1 MTDPN
6 PPSGED
12 RPRPMSRARGVHQI
26 HFDVLRPSRSQP
38 RESIDPDD
46 PAFQALVESIR
57 QHGLLQPIV
66 VRQLE
71 DGTLELIAG
80 HRRWEALKLLGED
93 HAACWL
99 LEATDDASAILT
111 LVENTHR
118 EDLSFWDVSQ
128 HIGGYRDGS
137 AAAGRIYSQVELA
150 QLFRF
155 SEPKISQLLK
165 VYDRLP
171 AKLWQDIAGAEPTEM
186 RVMTKETLLGMAALE
201 NEDDRAYRLLFVIQQ
216 MRRVVTGATDG
227 EVRDR
232 GKRRPSNRRP
242 GFGRTEHRDGAESV
256 RIHPE
261 RLTPEERQEAIL
273 VLKRLLDRLRGDE
286 PAAAA

>member
-1 MTDPN
+1 
-6 PPSGED
+6 
-12 RPRPMSRARGVHQI
+12 MSHARGVHQI
-26 HFDVLRPSRSQP
+26 PFDLLRPSRSQP
-38 RESIDPDD
+38 RESIDPKD

-57 QHGLLQPIV
+57 QHGLLQPVV
-66 VRQLE
+66 VRQLK

-93 HAACWL
+93 HAACWV

-118 EDLSFWDVSQ
+118 EDLSFWEVSQ
-128 HIGGYRDGS
+128 HVGGYRDRS

-150 QLFRF
+150 QLFRY

-171 AKLWQDIAGAEPTEM
+171 AKLWQDTAAAEPAEM
-186 RVMTKETLLGMAALE
+186 RVMTKEVLLGMAALDD
-201 NEDDRAYRLLFVIQQ
+201 EDDRVYRLLFVIQQ
-216 MRRVVTGATDG
+216 MRRVVTEPTHGT
-227 EVRDR
+227 VRGG

-256 RIHPE
+256 RIHPD
-261 RLTPEERQEAIL
+261 RITPEERQEAIL
-273 VLKRLLDRLRGDE
+273 TLKRLLERLRGDE
-286 PAAAA
+286 PSAAA